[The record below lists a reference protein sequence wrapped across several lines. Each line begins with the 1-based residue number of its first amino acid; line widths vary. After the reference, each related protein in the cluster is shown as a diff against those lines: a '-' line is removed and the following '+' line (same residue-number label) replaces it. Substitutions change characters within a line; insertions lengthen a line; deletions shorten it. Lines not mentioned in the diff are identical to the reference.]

1 MNSAVLKPIETA
13 PSYTIIPSVTNASSQ
28 FCSQNQNENST
39 EFMVTS
45 TTVESVEDNNSKST
59 LNTTEREMVKQS
71 STIIPCVAH
80 TAGSNGPQPIIAVIP
95 PAEPSDFQTSGSAK
109 TKIVSHQSRKTG
121 KEKLMT
127 SILFSYLTL
136 DFRSKN

>member
-13 PSYTIIPSVTNASSQ
+13 PSYTIIPSVTNPSSQ
-28 FCSQNQNENST
+28 FCSQNTSETST

-45 TTVESVEDNNSKST
+45 TTVESVEDNNSKTT
-59 LNTTEREMVKQS
+59 LNTAEREMVEQS

-95 PAEPSDFQTSGSAK
+95 PAEPSDFQTSGSTK
-109 TKIVSHQSRKTG
+109 TKIFSHQSGKTG
-121 KEKLMT
+121 KENLMNP
-127 SILFSYLTL
+127 IFFITL
-136 DFRSKN
+136 NFRSKS